1 MGVGVV
7 MIFVG
12 RISNKEWQNPVPCVE
27 QPEELTNQFSFA
39 NSIWLIIGSVMQQG
53 SEIAPMWVT
62 FIVLFI
68 LPSYPLTVDPW
79 LPKYLSK

>member
-1 MGVGVV
+1 MMFVQIGVGVV

-39 NSIWLIIGSVMQQG
+39 NSLWLIIGSVMQQG
-53 SEIAPMWVT
+53 SEIAPM
-62 FIVLFI
+62 
-68 LPSYPLTVDPW
+68 
-79 LPKYLSK
+79 